1 MVDPQYL
8 LLVHSCVAS
17 SMLVAMF
24 SYFVGQERKDEK
36 VEVTMVLGIPLLL
49 FNIAWASAIVAILFP
64 FPWMVS
70 FCHWLT
76 AFAIFITLPLLMR
89 SMILKGFF

>member
-1 MVDPQYL
+1 MDPQYL

-24 SYFVGQERKDEK
+24 GYFVRQGQEDEE

-49 FNIAWASAIVAILFP
+49 FNIAWISAIVAILFP
-64 FPWMVS
+64 FPWMVL

-89 SMILKGFF
+89 SILLKGFF